1 MGQLIVKVQEMNEAD
16 RPRERF
22 LYNGA
27 ASLTNEELIA
37 LILRSGTKDDSV
49 LQLANRLMFHLE
61 RVQNLREATIEELM
75 QVKGIGQIKA
85 LQILAAVELGKRIAS
100 KDILER
106 YTIRS
111 PADAAAYIME
121 DLTGLQQEH
130 FLVMYLNV
138 KNHVL
143 HKEVVFIGSLNAS
156 IVHPREIFRNAIKRS
171 AASILVAHN
180 HPSGT
185 TTPSPEDLDVTARLV
200 EVGKLV
206 GIEVVDHLII
216 GDYDYLSL
224 KEKGYIV

>member
-1 MGQLIVKVQEMNEAD
+1 MQHVPLKLTERADID

-22 LYNGA
+22 LYQGA
-27 ASLTNEELIA
+27 ASVSNEELIA
-37 LILRSGTKDDSV
+37 LILRSGTKDEPV
-49 LQLANRLMFHLE
+49 LQIASHLMQQLE
-61 RVQNLREATIEELM
+61 HIQALKMTTLEELM
-75 QVKGIGQIKA
+75 KTKGIGTIKA
-85 LQILAAVELGKRIAS
+85 VQLLAAVELGKRLAS
-100 KDILER
+100 KNPLER

-111 PADAAAYIME
+111 PADAAAYVME

-156 IVHPREIFRNAIKRS
+156 LVHPREIFRNAIKRS

-185 TTPSPEDLDVTARLV
+185 TTPSPEDLDVTTRLV